1 MVRYAKPAL
10 LDAVPASHCVIEASA
25 GTGKTFTLEHLV
37 VQLILDGVPLES
49 ILVVTFTRKATLE
62 LIARVREKLAE
73 LADLAPRTIQKIEAG
88 QLDILATTIRRL
100 QKTLRCG
107 YDDLLG

>member
-1 MVRYAKPAL
+1 VSAPGSSTAKRQWL
-10 LDAVPASHCVIEASA
+10 KTIGENFRRQRRSA
-25 GTGKTFTLEHLV
+25 GLT
-37 VQLILDGVPLES
+37 Q
-49 ILVVTFTRKATLE
+49 
-62 LIARVREKLAE
+62 EKLAE

-100 QKTLRCG
+100 QKALRCR